1 MRALFQQLTVALFC
15 TALAFAQGDPKALA
29 TFEKAFAAA
38 RKGKDPA
45 PVEVRRAALAGI
57 GQEDSAKVAEALADA
72 FAVVGAEGAVLDAER
87 AKALAEIA
95 EILKGQEAAGNRVLP
110 QDKHA
115 RYNQLKEEVS
125 GMRGRGDALR
135 VLQGE
140 VGTRIGQLRRKDA
153 LVFLLQKVCG
163 SKSAALPLKLAAARA
178 VGSGAA
184 DVMPELAAAL
194 LRAKEPEEQ
203 IALLDAMAL
212 AGKTAQLHASPV
224 VALLSSPTEAVAER
238 AALALARIAVPDAVG
253 PMIDLLARSSGQFRM
268 RVAAALEVL
277 TGQQHGINTGAWK
290 AWWQAEGAA
299 VAAGTVEL
307 GKGIP
312 SHRKET
318 DKNYYFGIPQDQSNA
333 ILYVLDCSD
342 SMKAKVDFVTG
353 GTSSGGAK
361 DTTRLE
367 ACKAELVRALGLLR
381 PEQKFAILWFNDLP
395 HWYEQKMQPA
405 TKDNVAKAQTFVKG
419 LSHASSTNIHDS
431 LEQAFTL
438 VGRGARDRYYG
449 VELDTV
455 FLLTDG
461 SPTKPDGSL
470 DSTEE
475 ILVSARAW
483 NPLKRVTIH
492 TIAIGRDLNEG
503 FLRQL
508 ATENGGEFKRP

>member
-1 MRALFQQLTVALFC
+1 MLLLIKRLTVVLFC
-15 TALAFAQGDPKALA
+15 ATLALAQGDARA
-29 TFEKAFAAA
+29 IAQFEKAFAAA
-38 RKGKDPA
+38 KKGRPPA
-45 PVEVRRAALAGI
+45 AAEVRRAALAGLAA
-57 GQEDSAKVAEALADA
+57 EDSAKAAEVLAEA
-72 FAVVGAEGAVLDAER
+72 FAVVGDECAAIDAER
-87 AKALAEIA
+87 NKSLAEIA
-95 EILKGQEAAGNRVLP
+95 EILKGQEASGNRVLP

-115 RYNQLKEEVS
+115 RYNQLREEV
-125 GMRGRGDALR
+125 GKQREQGDALR

-140 VGTRIGQLRRKDA
+140 VGARIAQLRRKDA
-153 LVFLLQKVCG
+153 LVHLLQKVCG
-163 SKSAALPLKLAAARA
+163 SKSATLPLKLAGAKAI
-178 VGSGAA
+178 GNGAA

-194 LRAKEPEEQ
+194 GRAREPEEQ

-212 AGKTAQLHASPV
+212 AGRTAQLHATPV
-224 VALLSSPTEAVAER
+224 IALLASPTEAVSER
-238 AALALARIAVPDAVG
+238 AALALAKIAVPEAVG
-253 PMIDLLARSSGQFRM
+253 PMIDLLSRSSGQFRL

-277 TGQQHGINTGAWK
+277 TGQQHGINVGAWK
-290 AWWQAEGAA
+290 AWWQAEGGAL
-299 VAAGTVEL
+299 AGGAVEL

-342 SMKAKVDFVTG
+342 SMKAKVDFATG
-353 GTSSGGAK
+353 ETSAGGAK
-361 DTTRLE
+361 ETNRLE

-381 PEQKFAILWFNDLP
+381 PEQKFAILWFNDMP

-405 TKDNVAKAQTFVKG
+405 TKEGIAKAQAFVKG
-419 LSHASSTNIHDS
+419 LKHASSTNIHDS

-438 VGRGARDRYYG
+438 VGRGARDKYYG
-449 VELDTV
+449 VELDTI

-461 SPTKPDGSL
+461 SPTRPDGSL

-475 ILVSARAW
+475 ILVSTRSW

-492 TIAIGRDLNEG
+492 AIAIGRDLNEA

-508 ATENGGEFKRP
+508 ASENGGEFKRP

>member
-1 MRALFQQLTVALFC
+1 MLLSFKRLIVAFFC
-15 TALAFAQGDPKALA
+15 ASLVLAQGEVRAIA
-29 TFEKAFAAA
+29 QFEKAFAAA
-38 RKGKDPA
+38 KKGRAAPA
-45 PVEVRRAALAGI
+45 PEARRAALAGLA
-57 GQEDSAKVAEALADA
+57 GEDSAKTAEVLAEA
-72 FAVVGAEGAVLDAER
+72 FAVVGDECAALDAER
-87 AKALAEIA
+87 NKALAEIA
-95 EILKGQEAAGNRVLP
+95 EILKGQEASGNRVLP

-115 RYNQLKEEVS
+115 RYNQLREEVS
-125 GMRGRGDALR
+125 KQREQGDALR

-140 VGTRIGQLRRKDA
+140 VGARIAQLRRKDA
-153 LVFLLQKVCG
+153 LVHLLQKVCG
-163 SKSAALPLKLAAARA
+163 SKSASLPLKLAAAKA
-178 VGSGAA
+178 IGNGAA

-194 LRAKEPEEQ
+194 TRAREPEEQ
-203 IALLDAMAL
+203 IALLDAMAI
-212 AGKTAQLHASPV
+212 AGRTAQLHATPV
-224 VALLSSPTEAVAER
+224 VALLASPTEAVSER
-238 AALALARIAVPDAVG
+238 AALALARIAVPEAVG
-253 PMIDLLARSSGQFRM
+253 PMIDLLSRSSGQFRM
-268 RVAAALEVL
+268 RVASALEVL
-277 TGQQHGINTGAWK
+277 TGQQHGINVGAWR
-290 AWWQAEGAA
+290 AWWQAEGATI
-299 VAAGTVEL
+299 AAGSVEL

-318 DKNYYFGIPQDQSNA
+318 NKNYYFGIPQDQSNA

-353 GTSSGGAK
+353 ETSAGGAK
-361 DTTRLE
+361 ETNRLE

-405 TKDNVAKAQTFVKG
+405 TKDNVAKAQAFVKG
-419 LSHASSTNIHDS
+419 LKHASSTNIHDS

-438 VGRGARDRYYG
+438 VGRGARDKYYG

-475 ILVSARAW
+475 ILVSTRSW

-492 TIAIGRDLNEG
+492 AIAIGRDLNEG

-508 ATENGGEFKRP
+508 ASENGGEFKRP

>member
-1 MRALFQQLTVALFC
+1 MLPLIKRLIAVLCCATFAL
-15 TALAFAQGDPKALA
+15 AQGDARA
-29 TFEKAFAAA
+29 IAQFEKAFAAA
-38 RKGKDPA
+38 KKGKPA
-45 PVEVRRAALAGI
+45 VAVDVRRTALAGLAA
-57 GQEDSAKVAEALADA
+57 EDSAKAAEVLAAA
-72 FAVVGAEGAVLDAER
+72 FAVVGDECAAVDAER
-87 AKALAEIA
+87 NKSLAEIA
-95 EILKGQEAAGNRVLP
+95 EILEGQEASGNRVLP

-115 RYNQLKEEVS
+115 RYNLLREEV
-125 GMRGRGDALR
+125 GKQREQADALR

-140 VGTRIGQLRRKDA
+140 VGARIAQLRRKDA

-163 SKSAALPLKLAAARA
+163 SKTASLPLKLAAARA
-178 VGSGAA
+178 IGNGAA

-194 LRAKEPEEQ
+194 PRAREPEEQ

-212 AGKTAQLHASPV
+212 AGKTAQLHATPV
-224 VALLSSPTEAVAER
+224 IALLASPTEAVSER
-238 AALALARIAVPDAVG
+238 AALALAKIAVPEAVG
-253 PMIDLLARSSGQFRM
+253 PMIDLLARSSGQFRL

-277 TGQQHGINTGAWK
+277 TGQQHGINVGAWK

-299 VAAGTVEL
+299 IATGSVTL

-342 SMKAKVDFVTG
+342 SMKAKVDFATG
-353 GTSSGGAK
+353 ETAAGSAK
-361 DTTRLE
+361 DTNRLE

-381 PEQKFAILWFNDLP
+381 PEQKFAILWFNDMP

-405 TKDNVAKAQTFVKG
+405 TKDAVAKAQVFVKG
-419 LSHASSTNIHDS
+419 LKHASSTNIHDS

-438 VGRGARDRYYG
+438 VGRGARDKYYG
-449 VELDTV
+449 VELDTI

-461 SPTKPDGSL
+461 SPTRPDGSL

-475 ILVSARAW
+475 ILVSTRAW

-492 TIAIGRDLNEG
+492 AIAIGRDLNEA

-508 ATENGGEFKRP
+508 ASENGGEFKRP